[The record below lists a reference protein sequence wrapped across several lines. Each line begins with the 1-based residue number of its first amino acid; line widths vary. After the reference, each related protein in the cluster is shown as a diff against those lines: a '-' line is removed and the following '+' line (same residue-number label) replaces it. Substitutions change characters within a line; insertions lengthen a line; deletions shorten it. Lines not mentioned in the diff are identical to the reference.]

1 MVQEDD
7 WADLVTEGVA
17 LVSFHASGEAHPQ
30 PSEPQADGAAE
41 AKAALGVSLAGL
53 RVATHR
59 DTRRL

>member
-17 LVSFHASGEAHPQ
+17 LVSFHASGYAHPQ

-41 AKAALGVSLAGL
+41 AEAALGVSLAGL

-59 DTRRL
+59 DTRRQ